1 MAEDS
6 LLGVPAPPPRP
17 ERGARAHASF
27 AAMDS
32 SAQFSGDAARGDVAS
47 RSGRDADAERR
58 ASLEEAEKKLLIE
71 PTEMDVDE
79 GEGEEEPPPPDRKRA
94 REGSASAD
102 AAPSKM
108 MRPSAP
114 GSDRPTE
121 VESAQAT
128 REREALEA
136 KRAMREAQDKLRA
149 KAAATA
155 ASRDARERVSDP
167 ELAAAKAYL
176 SSLEARF
183 RDWPTNPRTR
193 KRSLAQTSDPHW
205 YPAHPD
211 RPEECRA
218 RDLAAFHH
226 DDTRAHYKG
235 FVYPATA
242 RDLAEVRRRGVIGLP
257 REGARVLR
265 DVIYEDTPVFLCAT
279 DLGPERHH
287 LAVDV
292 EVYRPTDV
300 YPKITPPNMPPRCI
314 DRAAFGGRFP
324 AQVAVEPWGSRP
336 ERRDKNPP
344 SSASNPSEAEP
355 RWLHDFDGLRSKRL
369 RALLAEATV
378 DADGRPMPVALSRE
392 DALALAEELARERS
406 RLVARDF
413 ERSGRERGVVA
424 VAVETARKRTRP
436 TP

>member
-1 MAEDS
+1 
-6 LLGVPAPPPRP
+6 
-17 ERGARAHASF
+17 
-27 AAMDS
+27 MDS
-32 SAQFSGDAARGDVAS
+32 SARSSGNAARGDVAS
-47 RSGRDADAERR
+47 RSGRNADAERR
-58 ASLEEAEKKLLIE
+58 ASLEKAEKKLLIE

-79 GEGEEEPPPPDRKRA
+79 GEEELPPPDRKRA

-102 AAPSKM
+102 AAPSKT

-114 GSDRPTE
+114 GSDRPNK

-128 REREALEA
+128 RERQALEA

-176 SSLEARF
+176 SALEARF

-193 KRSLAQTSDPHW
+193 RRSLAQTSDPHW
-205 YPAHPD
+205 YPANPVL
-211 RPEECRA
+211 PEECRA

-235 FVYPATA
+235 FVYPSTA
-242 RDLAEVRRRGVIGLP
+242 RDLAEARRRGVIGLP
-257 REGARVLR
+257 REGARLLR
-265 DVIYEDTPVFLCAT
+265 EVIYEDTPIFLCAT
-279 DLGPERHH
+279 DLGIEGEEGYR

-292 EVYRPTDV
+292 EVYRPTNV
-300 YPKITPPNMPPRCI
+300 YPKITGAEMPPRTI

-336 ERRDKNPP
+336 ERREGATRATNPTQEP
-344 SSASNPSEAEP
+344 S
-355 RWLHDFDGLRSKRL
+355 WLRDFDGLRSKRL

-378 DADGRPMPVALSRE
+378 DANGRPMPVALSRE
-392 DALALAEELARERS
+392 DALALAEELSRERALFAE
-406 RLVARDF
+406 RRRERD
-413 ERSGRERGVVA
+413 GRERGVVA
-424 VAVETARKRTRP
+424 VAVEAARKRTKP
-436 TP
+436 